1 METKKAAIYA
11 RVSSDKQDTDLSI
24 SAQIRAMRE
33 YAFKNGLEIVREF
46 VDEAESGRSAQR
58 PAFKEMISISRRN
71 TMSFDTILVWKYS
84 RFARNREDSIVY
96 KTLLRKHGVRVISI
110 TEPFDDT
117 PTGRLLEAMIESLD
131 EFYSANLGEEIM
143 RGLKESVMRG
153 FFVNSYAPYGYRKV
167 KVRDGVKD
175 RVKLE
180 PDGHKAEIV
189 KQIFADFLQGKGLKE
204 IGKELNSK
212 GIASPTNTGW
222 GKTSLYHI
230 LTNEIYTGTSVW
242 GRSSNN
248 PKVKVVRCENAWP
261 KIVSKEDYERTQ
273 MQLKERAPDKQNPRR
288 LTSKYLLSGIS
299 HCGLCGKALVG
310 QDAKSGRFSYYVCG
324 TLLKKGSGTCK
335 AKYLN
340 AQKFEEAVIKEIRH
354 KILTRENLREMAKM
368 VSEEMDACAAD
379 YKNQLESVEVEMLDV
394 SRRLGK
400 LYDALETGVIDLQE
414 LAPRI
419 KELRDRQESL
429 ALTKMDLEDKFA
441 DRKVQLS
448 DFKFIEECA
457 DDLSALLS
465 SNGSLAER
473 RSFIRSF
480 VKDVRVKEDTVEIIY
495 TIPIPPNDITHG
507 ETTVLSLVQHGRP
520 YRSRTCDTLIKSQV
534 LYQLS

>member
-24 SAQIRAMRE
+24 SAQIRAMKE
-33 YAFKNGLEIVREF
+33 YAAKNGYEVAREF
-46 VDEAESGRSAQR
+46 VDEAESGRSADR
-58 PAFKEMISISRRN
+58 PAFKEMVAISRR
-71 TMSFDTILVWKYS
+71 SSKPFEVVLVWKYS
-84 RFARNREDSIVY
+84 RFARSREDSIVY
-96 KTLLRKHGVRVISI
+96 KTMLRKHGVRVISI

-167 KVRDGVKD
+167 KVKDGNKD

-189 KQIFADFLQGKGLKE
+189 GQIFADFLKGKGLKE
-204 IGKELNSK
+204 IGKELNTK

-261 KIVSKEDYERTQ
+261 ELVSRADYERIQ
-273 MQLKERAPDKQNPRR
+273 KLLKERAPDKQHPRR
-288 LTSKYLLSGIS
+288 TTSKYLLSGIS
-299 HCGLCGKALVG
+299 HCGICGKALVG

-324 TLLKKGSGTCK
+324 TLLKKGAGACD

-340 AQKFEEAVIKEIRH
+340 AQKFEEAVIKEIRS
-354 KILTRENLREMAKM
+354 KILTRDNLRALAEM

-379 YKNQLESVEVEMLDV
+379 YKKQLESVDIEMHDV

-429 ALTKMDLEDKFA
+429 TLTKMELEDQFA
-441 DRKVQLS
+441 DRKVKLS

-480 VKDVRVKEDTVEIIY
+480 VKDVRVKEETVEITY
-495 TIPIPPNDITHG
+495 TIPMPPSDIAHG
-507 ETTVLSLVQHGRP
+507 ETAVLSLVQHGSA
-520 YRSRTCDTLIKSQV
+520 YGIRTRGLRLERAVS
-534 LYQLS
+534 